1 MANIVDVFFEIMAI
15 AREKIPEIER
25 QSQAAKRIDQFKA
38 DIASLRMRKGVTEGI
53 YERLRDK
60 LRAAAGSRTV
70 GIGPGSGRTANR
82 SVKSHKCQEAT
93 YTHISPVA
101 T

>member
-60 LRAAAGSRTV
+60 LRAAAGNPDVPKDERNVFMRAFSQLT
-70 GIGPGSGRTANR
+70 SG
-82 SVKSHKCQEAT
+82 KG
-93 YTHISPVA
+93 
-101 T
+101 